1 MMVVVT
7 VSVGA
12 AAAQPLRDREETV
25 VPVHIIVT
33 VVHLHRTQVVVVVA
47 GVGQI
52 LKPPALVVL
61 VAVEMGPG
69 EQVGVEPRSLV
80 ELIPVVVVAEFGGVT
95 PHILRVGRVSSSF
108 AIPPH
113 KQV

>member
-7 VSVGA
+7 VSVEA

-69 EQVGVEPRSLV
+69 DQAGVEQGV
-80 ELIPVVVVAEFGGVT
+80 MAELIPVVAVVEFGGVT
-95 PHILRVGRVSSSF
+95 PHMLRAGQVSSSF
-108 AIPPH
+108 AIPLH